1 MAIGDTPNQ
10 NLFGTDP
17 MMEEQP
23 ALNAQDQIL
32 GGLGLGGAAYAAQT
46 GQLPTATPQGS
57 LSPFAQ
63 QVRANDAARLAAQNR
78 PALIGTGSST
88 SGVTNPR
95 LVPGTRIVP
104 TGQPPAVTSTGGA
117 PATTSGP
124 TRLSADDFD
133 FKIGGNKPKSGFKIP
148 TAVTGLASNVV
159 KGGVVTSLLTP
170 NEMGRAE
177 VFPTGAGATLF
188 ENAEG
193 NISLVPKEGFSP
205 MTGDNLDRREPAVTT
220 TADENGFFSP
230 GGFGYEYLG
239 GRLGENIGQFAG
251 EQKYGTGITAEG
263 QATGF
268 PVDRPSL
275 AGDLLT
281 LPGTALNL
289 VGDFVTDPIV
299 AGGELAKDVAGYAT
313 GATGVQAQ
321 QDAQDLGT
329 VPALDPFTGQA
340 IENPTPFDFNN
351 DPSAGMTMN
360 QQAIANAL
368 AGTNAQSQ
376 EQGQVTATPP
386 PQTLSQFMRYE
397 DAPEQRTEQFV
408 DEQGRLRFRP
418 TQEALRLQGQGAV
431 AQPSTGPVKVP
442 NELMSQVAR
451 PVGQTAEFRDG
462 NRDGI
467 EDREQGI
474 FRPGELIGY
483 DAQGNEVRSPGTQQP
498 VNRIPASSQPPVAA
512 LSSFEQDSLAR
523 QQRIGG
529 TGSFEGDS
537 EAREARLRA
546 NERQPGESQADRDTR
561 VAQSRTTGGQTGGL
575 SFDDA
580 RRRAEGQ
587 LAARGVKNPSVSQVN
602 ALARGIQAGEPER
615 LAELETQRASDEAT
629 LRQTNTKMGFEPRL
643 IDVGGEKA
651 MELSPGYFQRIAKDK
666 PNKTG
671 LQTTLDSLQDDLTS
685 GRLTQEQYDIA
696 VANATNLYIGL
707 KEPKKNEIDV
717 ANEVAKLKEGAMGTT
732 PAEGDDA
739 SDVKSFA
746 TEAEAKASGVKGEV
760 LIGGRRA
767 VIE

>member
-1 MAIGDTPNQ
+1 MDEEEELENTLIGQQEEAPAVNAGDV
-10 NLFGTDP
+10 
-17 MMEEQP
+17 MM
-23 ALNAQDQIL
+23 

-78 PALIGTGSST
+78 PVLIGTGSST

-95 LVPGTRIVP
+95 LVPGTNIVP
-104 TGQPPAVTSTGGA
+104 TGQPPAVTSTGGP
-117 PATTSGP
+117 PATTSSRP
-124 TRLSADDFD
+124 RLSADDFD

-148 TAVTGLASNVV
+148 TAVTGLASNVA

-177 VFPTGAGATLF
+177 VFPTGAGAKLF

-281 LPGTALNL
+281 LPGTALNV
-289 VGDFVTDPIV
+289 VGGFVTDPIV
-299 AGGELAKDVAGYAT
+299 AGGKLAKDVADYAT

-321 QDAQDLGT
+321 QDVQAAQAAQDLET
-329 VPALDPFTGQA
+329 VPTFDPFTGQT

-376 EQGQVTATPP
+376 EEGQVTATPP

-418 TQEALRLQGQGAV
+418 TQEALQLQAQGAV
-431 AQPSTGPVKVP
+431 EQPS
-442 NELMSQVAR
+442 A
-451 PVGQTAEFRDG
+451 
-462 NRDGI
+462 
-467 EDREQGI
+467 
-474 FRPGELIGY
+474 
-483 DAQGNEVRSPGTQQP
+483 
-498 VNRIPASSQPPVAA
+498 AA

-537 EAREARLRA
+537 AAREARLRA

-561 VAQSRTTGGQTGGL
+561 VAQSRTTGGQAGGL

-587 LAARGVKNPSVSQVN
+587 LAERGVRNPSASQVN
-602 ALARGIQAGEPER
+602 ALARALQAAEPER
-615 LAELETQRASDEAT
+615 LAELETKRAKDAIELRDAEAKKDFKPQIVEIGDQRLIQLAPEYYQPIRPEPKEDEI
-629 LRQTNTKMGFEPRL
+629 FEPRIL
-643 IDVGGEKA
+643 ENNGFVYYEV
-651 MELSPGYFQRIAKDK
+651 SPNRFERQPA
-666 PNKTG
+666 TG
-671 LQTTLDSLQDDLTS
+671 QTK
-685 GRLTQEQYDIA
+685 EDILA
-696 VANATNLYIGL
+696 
-707 KEPKKNEIDV
+707 EIKRR
-717 ANEVAKLKEGAMGTT
+717 NEVMGAT
-732 PAEGDDA
+732 PPDGNAEGDKKLDKETA
-739 SDVKSFA
+739 QSILN
-746 TEAEAKASGVKGEV
+746 EAGGDKEEARRIARERGFV
-760 LIGGRRA
+760 L
-767 VIE
+767 